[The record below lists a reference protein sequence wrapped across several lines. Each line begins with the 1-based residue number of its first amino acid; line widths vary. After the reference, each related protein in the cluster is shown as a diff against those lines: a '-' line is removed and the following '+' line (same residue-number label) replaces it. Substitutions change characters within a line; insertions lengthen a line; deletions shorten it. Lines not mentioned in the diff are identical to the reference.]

1 MALSDK
7 EEDDLSDM
15 EEDLSDTVDDTEEDL
30 LWC

>member
-15 EEDLSDTVDDTEEDL
+15 EDDLSDTVDETEDL

>member
-15 EEDLSDTVDDTEEDL
+15 EDDLSDTEDDTEEDL